1 MAYFAT
7 TTNGGTVRFH
17 DESELAMGVAPIAPV
32 TPGTVTSDSTINALN
47 PFPGS
52 TLNPG
57 IGNDHDLDAAALN
70 LRVPEVHEYIPTRTE
85 LLQRHEI
92 SIQFMSVGCLVRIG
106 CKSIPFESVEDA
118 MKELNEYVNNPHK
131 SIKKWEKILGK

>member
-17 DESELAMGVAPIAPV
+17 DESELNPPV
-32 TPGTVTSDSTINALN
+32 VPA
-47 PFPGS
+47 
-52 TLNPG
+52 
-57 IGNDHDLDAAALN
+57 GNDYDLDY
-70 LRVPEVHEYIPTRTE
+70 RPMMKEEYIPSKLE

-92 SIQFMSVGCLVRIG
+92 VLQFMSVGCVIRIG

-118 MKELNEYVNNPHK
+118 MKELNAYVNNPHE
-131 SIKKWEKILGK
+131 SIKKWEKIFGK

>member
-1 MAYFAT
+1 MAYFTT

-17 DESELAMGVAPIAPV
+17 DESELAMQVAPIAPV

-70 LRVPEVHEYIPTRTE
+70 LPVPELHEYIPTRTE

-92 SIQFMSVGCLVRIG
+92 VLQFMSVGCLIRIG

-118 MKELNEYVNNPHK
+118 MKELNEYVNNPRK
-131 SIKKWEKILGK
+131 STKKWEKILGK